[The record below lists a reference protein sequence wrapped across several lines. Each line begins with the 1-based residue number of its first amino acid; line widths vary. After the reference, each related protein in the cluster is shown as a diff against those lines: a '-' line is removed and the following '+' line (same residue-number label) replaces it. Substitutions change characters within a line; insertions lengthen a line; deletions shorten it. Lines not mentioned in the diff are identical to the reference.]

1 MSEWTN
7 EVWTAI
13 IAAFVIGVIVG
24 FVILRSFKGNV
35 QQQIK
40 LESEL
45 KATRAQ
51 VEAQETQL
59 EQHFAQSA
67 QLLSTLADDYKKLYQ
82 HLAHSSET
90 LLPEAEQAEFF
101 KQPKLEAQPHSAD
114 SQPQDYSAGSSGLLK
129 S

>member
-51 VEAQETQL
+51 VEAQKT
-59 EQHFAQSA
+59 
-67 QLLSTLADDYKKLYQ
+67 
-82 HLAHSSET
+82 
-90 LLPEAEQAEFF
+90 
-101 KQPKLEAQPHSAD
+101 
-114 SQPQDYSAGSSGLLK
+114 
-129 S
+129 